1 MDGFLEALRSHELV
15 GLDTPVFIYHL
26 EGHPDYLPLTTLVLS
41 LVRDGAMAAVTSTL
55 TLFEILVRPFRLGS
69 IEVAKEYEILLSRFP
84 HLTILD
90 ANRAVARRAAQ
101 LRADYHLKPVDAL
114 QIATALEVGATL
126 FITNDQGLRRLAPQ
140 IEIAILKDFIE
151 S

>member
-1 MDGFLEALRSHELV
+1 MNRS
-15 GLDTPVFIYHL
+15 
-26 EGHPDYLPLTTLVLS
+26 
-41 LVRDGAMAAVTSTL
+41 
-55 TLFEILVRPFRLGS
+55 
-69 IEVAKEYEILLSRFP
+69 
-84 HLTILD
+84 
-90 ANRAVARRAAQ
+90 VARRAAR

-126 FITNDQGLRRLAPQ
+126 LITNDQGLRKLAPH